1 MLTVA
6 HPLPQDED
14 ETLTVVVEVRGNA
27 ETIRWHPDRVEGHPS
42 LLSRLGHPDVE
53 LTDPVVF
60 LDAVRSCFGD
70 RAEVRVKG

>member
-70 RAEVRVKG
+70 RADVRVKG